1 MKSRCVCINIE
12 ILGLDVIEKRFGKET
27 VNMFVDILRELKHY
41 RNDKYADEILIE
53 MVDGDIRIEIK

>member
-1 MKSRCVCINIE
+1 LKSRCVCINIE